1 MGRSGWTYLG
11 AAIALALVLLVA
23 LIMQL
28 TQSPQSV
35 SSRVGDPTRYV
46 ATIPELLSEPWGSD
60 PVGFYVSEYVDN
72 LTTEEAVR
80 SLLVL
85 NYPGT
90 DARTLENYLTTYRP
104 GGFILMGSNIPA
116 TPEELAALTGVLRSS
131 EEFPR
136 LVGIDQE
143 GGVVSRLPY
152 DSAAGA
158 NVLRFEPVGSTIQAF
173 SQRSALLESL
183 GINLN
188 FGIVGDI
195 SADPTSFIYSRSF
208 GGDPQ
213 SASERVEA
221 AVLAET
227 SVLSTVKHFPG
238 HGSAPGD
245 SHVGIPISPLSYD
258 QWLTTEAVPF
268 IKAISANVPVV
279 MFGHLSFPAV
289 DSQPSS
295 LSPTWHNILRNDL
308 GFDGIIITDD
318 MTMLENSGNPEYADP
333 GTNAVRAL
341 GAGADVLLYVPAVS
355 FNPDTVVQA
364 VLSAIDQG
372 ILSEAAIRES
382 VGRVATERRLMFAG
396 AQTWVPPC
404 DERCFIRITY

>member
-1 MGRSGWTYLG
+1 MGRIGWIYLG
-11 AAIALALVLLVA
+11 GAIALASVLFIA
-23 LIMQL
+23 LIVQL
-28 TQSPQSV
+28 LQPPHNV
-35 SSRVGDPTRYV
+35 SSNTSDPTRYV
-46 ATIPELLSEPWGSD
+46 ATIPERTSEPWGSD
-60 PVGFYVSEYVDN
+60 PVGFYVSEYVES
-72 LTTEEAVR
+72 LSTEEAVR

-90 DARTLENYLTTYRP
+90 DTATLENYLATYRP

-116 TPEELAALTGVLRSS
+116 TPDELVALTNVVSS
-131 EEFPR
+131 NDEFPR

-143 GGVVSRLPY
+143 GGDVSRLPY

-158 NVLRFEPVGSTIQAF
+158 NVLRYEAVGSTTQAF
-173 SQRSALLESL
+173 TQRSALLESL

-195 SADPTSFIYSRSF
+195 SADPTSFIFSRSF

-213 SASERVEA
+213 SASERVGA
-221 AVLAET
+221 AVVAEST
-227 SVLSTVKHFPG
+227 VLSTVKHFPG

-245 SHVGIPISPLSYD
+245 SHVGIPVSPLTYD
-258 QWLTTEAVPF
+258 QWLATDAVPF
-268 IKAISANVPVV
+268 ITAIGADVPVV
-279 MFGHLSFPAV
+279 MFGHLSFPAI

-308 GFDGIIITDD
+308 GFEGIIITDD

-341 GAGADVLLYVPAVS
+341 GAGADVLLYVPSVT

-372 ILSEAAIRES
+372 ILNEATLRES
-382 VGRVATERRLMFAG
+382 VTRVATERRLLFSG
-396 AQTWVPPC
+396 ALSWMPPC

>member
-1 MGRSGWTYLG
+1 MGRSGWTYLSG
-11 AAIALALVLLVA
+11 AVALALVLLVA
-23 LIMQL
+23 LILQL
-28 TQSPQSV
+28 LQPSQSV

-46 ATIPELLSEPWGSD
+46 ATIPEHSSEPWGSD
-60 PVGFYVSEYVDN
+60 PVGFYVSEYVES
-72 LTTEEAVR
+72 LSTEEAVR

-90 DARTLENYLTTYRP
+90 DAATLENYLATYRP
-104 GGFILMGSNIPA
+104 GGFILMGSNIPP
-116 TPEELAALTGVLRSS
+116 TQEELAALNGVLRSS

-136 LVGIDQE
+136 LVAIDQE
-143 GGVVSRLPY
+143 GGDVSRLPY

-158 NVLRFEPVGSTIQAF
+158 NVLRFEPVDSTTQAF

-195 SADPTSFIYSRSF
+195 SDDPNSFIYSRSF

-213 SASERVEA
+213 SASERVEV
-221 AVLAET
+221 AVVAENT
-227 SVLSTVKHFPG
+227 VLSTVKHFPG

-245 SHVGIPISPLSYD
+245 SHVGIPVSPLSYD
-258 QWLTTEAVPF
+258 QWLSTDAMPF
-268 IKAISANVPVV
+268 IKAIGANVPVV
-279 MFGHLSFPAV
+279 MFGHLSFPAI

-295 LSPTWHNILRNDL
+295 LSPIWHKILRNDL
-308 GFDGIIITDD
+308 GFEGIIITDD
-318 MTMLENSGNPEYADP
+318 MTMLENSGNPDYADP
-333 GTNAVRAL
+333 GANAVRAL

-355 FNPDTVVQA
+355 FNPDSIVQA
-364 VLSAIDQG
+364 VISAIDQG
-372 ILSEAAIRES
+372 ILSEATIRES
-382 VGRVATERRLMFAG
+382 VTRVATERRLLFPG
-396 AQTWVPPC
+396 AQIWVPPC

>member
-1 MGRSGWTYLG
+1 MGRSGWTYLSG
-11 AAIALALVLLVA
+11 AVALALVLLVA
-23 LIMQL
+23 LIVQL
-28 TQSPQSV
+28 AQPPQSF
-35 SSRVGDPTRYV
+35 SSRVGDPTSYV
-46 ATIPELLSEPWGSD
+46 ATIPEHSSEPWGSD
-60 PVGFYVSEYVDN
+60 PVGFFVSEYVDS
-72 LTTEEAVR
+72 LSTEEAVR
-80 SLLVL
+80 SLLIV

-90 DARTLENYLTTYRP
+90 DTATLENYLATYRP
-104 GGFILMGSNIPA
+104 GGFLLMGSNIPA

-143 GGVVSRLPY
+143 GGDVSRLPY
-152 DSAAGA
+152 DTAAGA
-158 NVLRFEPVGSTIQAF
+158 NVLRFEPVGSTTQAF

-183 GINLN
+183 GVNLN

-195 SADPTSFIYSRSF
+195 SADPNSFIYSRSF

-221 AVLAET
+221 AVAAENT
-227 SVLSTVKHFPG
+227 VLSTVKHFPG

-245 SHVGIPISPLSYD
+245 SHVGIPISPLTYD
-258 QWLTTEAVPF
+258 QWLTTDAVPF
-268 IKAISANVPVV
+268 IKAISADVPVV

-308 GFDGIIITDD
+308 GFEGIIITDD
-318 MTMLENSGNPEYADP
+318 MTMLENSGNPDYADP

-341 GAGADVLLYVPAVS
+341 DAGADVLLYVPRVTFS
-355 FNPDTVVQA
+355 PDTVVQA

-372 ILSEAAIRES
+372 ILNEAAIRES
-382 VGRVATERRLMFAG
+382 VTRVATERRLLFPG
-396 AQTWVPPC
+396 ALTWVPPC

>member
-1 MGRSGWTYLG
+1 VGRSGWTYLSG
-11 AAIALALVLLVA
+11 AVALALVLLVA
-23 LIMQL
+23 LIVQL
-28 TQSPQSV
+28 AQPPQSF
-35 SSRVGDPTRYV
+35 SSRVGDPTSYV
-46 ATIPELLSEPWGSD
+46 ATIPEHSSEPWGSD
-60 PVGFYVSEYVDN
+60 PVGFFVSEYVDS
-72 LTTEEAVR
+72 LSTEEAVR
-80 SLLVL
+80 SLLIV

-90 DARTLENYLTTYRP
+90 DTATLENYLATYRP
-104 GGFILMGSNIPA
+104 GGFLLMGSNIPA

-143 GGVVSRLPY
+143 GGDVSRLPY
-152 DSAAGA
+152 DTAPGA
-158 NVLRFEPVGSTIQAF
+158 NVLRFEPVGSTTQAF

-183 GINLN
+183 GVNLN

-195 SADPTSFIYSRSF
+195 SADPNSFIYSRSF

-221 AVLAET
+221 AVAAENT
-227 SVLSTVKHFPG
+227 VLSTVKHFPG

-245 SHVGIPISPLSYD
+245 SHVGIPISPLTYD
-258 QWLTTEAVPF
+258 QWLTTDAVPF
-268 IKAISANVPVV
+268 IKAISADVPVV

-308 GFDGIIITDD
+308 GFEGIIITDD
-318 MTMLENSGNPEYADP
+318 MTMLENSGNPDYADP

-341 GAGADVLLYVPAVS
+341 DAGADVLLYVPRVTFS
-355 FNPDTVVQA
+355 PDTVVQA

-372 ILSEAAIRES
+372 ILNEAAIRES
-382 VGRVATERRLMFAG
+382 VTRVATERRLLFPG
-396 AQTWVPPC
+396 ALTWVPPC

>member
-1 MGRSGWTYLG
+1 MGRSGWTYLAG
-11 AAIALALVLLVA
+11 AVALALVLLVA
-23 LIMQL
+23 LILQL
-28 TQSPQSV
+28 LQPPQSV

-46 ATIPELLSEPWGSD
+46 STIPERSSEPWGSD
-60 PVGFYVSEYVDN
+60 PVGFYVSEYVES
-72 LTTEEAVR
+72 LSTEEAVR

-90 DARTLENYLTTYRP
+90 DAATLENYLATYRP
-104 GGFILMGSNIPA
+104 GGFILMGSNIPPTQEA
-116 TPEELAALTGVLRSS
+116 LAALTRVLRSS

-143 GGVVSRLPY
+143 GGDVSRLPY

-158 NVLRFEPVGSTIQAF
+158 NILRFEPVGSTTQAF
-173 SQRSALLESL
+173 SQRSALLKSL

-221 AVLAET
+221 AVAAEKT
-227 SVLSTVKHFPG
+227 VLSTVKHFPG

-245 SHVGIPISPLSYD
+245 SHVGIPVSPLYYD
-258 QWLTTEAVPF
+258 QWLATDAVPF
-268 IKAISANVPVV
+268 IKAIGADVPVV

-308 GFDGIIITDD
+308 GFEGIIITDD
-318 MTMLENSGNPEYADP
+318 MTMLENSGNPDYADP

-341 GAGADVLLYVPAVS
+341 GAGADVLLYVPSVT

-364 VLSAIDQG
+364 VLGAINQG

-382 VGRVATERRLMFAG
+382 VTRVATERRLLFPEAL
-396 AQTWVPPC
+396 TWMPPC

>member
-1 MGRSGWTYLG
+1 MGRSGWTYLSG
-11 AAIALALVLLVA
+11 AVALALVLLVA
-23 LIMQL
+23 LILQL
-28 TQSPQSV
+28 LQPPQSV
-35 SSRVGDPTRYV
+35 SSRVGDPTDYV
-46 ATIPELLSEPWGSD
+46 ATIPERTSEPWGSD
-60 PVGFYVSEYVDN
+60 PVGFYVSEYVES
-72 LTTEEAVR
+72 LSTEEAVR

-90 DARTLENYLTTYRP
+90 DAATLENYLATYRP
-104 GGFILMGSNIPA
+104 GGFILMGSNIPP
-116 TPEELAALTGVLRSS
+116 TQEELAALTRVLRSS

-136 LVGIDQE
+136 LIGIDQE
-143 GGVVSRLPY
+143 GGDVSRLPY

-158 NVLRFEPVGSTIQAF
+158 NVLRFEPVGSTTQAF

-195 SADPTSFIYSRSF
+195 SADPASFIYSRSF

-221 AVLAET
+221 AVAAEKT
-227 SVLSTVKHFPG
+227 VLSTVKHFPG

-245 SHVGIPISPLSYD
+245 SHVGIPVSPLSYD
-258 QWLTTEAVPF
+258 QWLATDAVPF
-268 IKAISANVPVV
+268 IKAIGADVPVV
-279 MFGHLSFPAV
+279 MFGHLSFPAI
-289 DSQPSS
+289 DSLPSS

-308 GFDGIIITDD
+308 GFEGIIITDD
-318 MTMLENSGNPEYADP
+318 MTMLENSGNPDYADP

-341 GAGADVLLYVPAVS
+341 GAGADVLLYVPSVT

-364 VLSAIDQG
+364 VLGAINQG

-382 VGRVATERRLMFAG
+382 VTRVATERRLLFPG
-396 AQTWVPPC
+396 ALTWMPPC